1 MGLSITYVVAGM
13 CVFRCHFVWAHQETS
28 GHVCISLLF
37 ANCMNRETNLKLKDP
52 NASDNTQW
60 LDAALSLHSSPES
73 RAGGEAK
80 VRTPSKS
87 GDADNI
93 Q

>member
-1 MGLSITYVVAGM
+1 MAMLLVAMVMMMMMMMPAAQCVFRIYITVGLSITYFFVGM

-60 LDAALSLHSSPES
+60 LD
-73 RAGGEAK
+73 
-80 VRTPSKS
+80 V
-87 GDADNI
+87 
-93 Q
+93 

>member
-1 MGLSITYVVAGM
+1 MAVLLVAMVMMMMMMMPAAQCVFRTYITVGLSIIYFFVGM

-37 ANCMNRETNLKLKDP
+37 ANCMNRETNLQLKDP

-60 LDAALSLHSSPES
+60 LDA
-73 RAGGEAK
+73 
-80 VRTPSKS
+80 
-87 GDADNI
+87 
-93 Q
+93 

>member
-1 MGLSITYVVAGM
+1 MAVLVVAMVMMMMMMPAAQCVFRIYITVGLSITYFVVGM

-60 LDAALSLHSSPES
+60 LD
-73 RAGGEAK
+73 
-80 VRTPSKS
+80 V
-87 GDADNI
+87 
-93 Q
+93 

>member
-1 MGLSITYVVAGM
+1 MAVLVVAMVMMMMMMPAAQCVCRIYITVGLSITYFFVGM
-13 CVFRCHFVWAHQETS
+13 CVSRCNFVWAHQDTS

-60 LDAALSLHSSPES
+60 LD
-73 RAGGEAK
+73 
-80 VRTPSKS
+80 V
-87 GDADNI
+87 
-93 Q
+93 

>member
-1 MGLSITYVVAGM
+1 MHLITLSGLM
-13 CVFRCHFVWAHQETS
+13 
-28 GHVCISLLF
+28 
-37 ANCMNRETNLKLKDP
+37 
-52 NASDNTQW
+52 

>member
-1 MGLSITYVVAGM
+1 MAVLVVAMVMMMMMMPAAQCVFRIYITVGLSITYFFVGM
-13 CVFRCHFVWAHQETS
+13 YVFRCHFVWAHQETS

-60 LDAALSLHSSPES
+60 LD
-73 RAGGEAK
+73 
-80 VRTPSKS
+80 V
-87 GDADNI
+87 
-93 Q
+93 